1 MNTDYDIIIIG
12 GGAVGLCFAASAARQ
27 SLKVLIIE
35 KNTREML
42 ANPAYDGREIAI
54 TMQTQH
60 ILNEL
65 GIWSLIPQTEI
76 SEIKRAVVLYENDH
90 KTLKFDAQDV
100 KKSRLGYLVSHQWI
114 KKASFENLSD
124 LSNVHYFFEKDIAS
138 FQQTDQHI
146 HLSLQDQTKLSSRLL
161 IIADGRFSST
171 RQMAGIGVSTQDFGK
186 KAYVFKMKLEHS
198 HNQTAYECFYA
209 QGTLAILPLRNN
221 YCSVVLTL
229 TKDDE
234 PQWLNL
240 SAENFSKKI
249 AEVLL
254 HRYGQMQ
261 LASEHYAYQ
270 LVTVYA
276 NNFVKNRVI
285 LLGDAAVGMHPMTA
299 HGFNFGIIGQYELA
313 KNIKLCCQT
322 YQFARVKHLLRRY
335 EINHRLR
342 TKPLYMATNLIATV
356 FSYHYSPYQLGCG
369 LLISLSNHLPFAKQI
384 LMHKLL
390 DVRRG

>member
-12 GGAVGLCFAASAARQ
+12 GGSVGLCFAASAARQ

-54 TMQTQH
+54 TMQTQQ

-76 SEIKRAVVLYENDH
+76 SEIKRAIVLYENDE
-90 KTLKFDAQDV
+90 KALKFDAQDV
-100 KKSRLGYLVSHQWI
+100 KKSLLGYLVSHQWI
-114 KKASFENLSD
+114 KKASFKNLSD
-124 LSNVHYFFEKDIAS
+124 LSNVHYFFESDIAS
-138 FQQTDQHI
+138 LQQTDQHVY
-146 HLSLQDQTKLSSRLL
+146 LTLQDQTKLSGRLL

-171 RQMAGIGVSTQDFGK
+171 RQMSGIGVSTQDFGK

-198 HNQTAYECFYA
+198 HNQTAYECFYP

-229 TKDDE
+229 AKDDE

-240 SAENFSKKI
+240 STEDFSKKI
-249 AEVLL
+249 AEVLQY
-254 HRYGQMQ
+254 RYGQMQ
-261 LASEHYAYQ
+261 LTSEYYAYQ
-270 LVTVYA
+270 LITVYA
-276 NNFVKNRVI
+276 NKFVKDRVI

-313 KNIKLCCQT
+313 KSIKLCSQA
-322 YQFARVKHLLRRY
+322 YQFSRVKHLLRRY
-335 EINHRLR
+335 EIKHRLR

-356 FSYHYSPYQLGCG
+356 FAYHHSPYQLGCSI
-369 LLISLSNHLPFAKQI
+369 LISLSNHLPFAKNL

-390 DVRRG
+390 DVRKG